1 MNVPEATQ
9 RGGQVFELLST
20 SIKSASWS
28 EILVSS
34 LPVLVIAFLVTLL
47 VTPLY
52 RRLAI
57 SMNIVDAPS
66 ESRKIHSKAVPYLG
80 GLAIAT
86 GLLVSLI
93 LSYPFVDQWPLGYR
107 QVPVM
112 IIVGMIAIC
121 FTGLLDDVKEC
132 DSWIKVSGMLIAAAG
147 LAVSNVGT
155 RVAAGLL
162 DWLFGID
169 QLTPWAL
176 QLGGFSLNLTELIG
190 GLIIGIFV
198 LGGCNA
204 TNLIDGLDGLLS
216 GVVAIIAIGLLAIS
230 LSLIGHIDPIDVERI
245 QSSMGPPGSEV
256 EVDVTLAGVR
266 VVLCLA
272 LLGTV
277 LGFLPYNFNPATI
290 FLGDC
295 GSLLLGYMCVV
306 IILMLGEAGQTHLV
320 LAGLIVFSIPI
331 IDTLLAIVRRR
342 VQGVPLWDPDDK
354 HLHHMIKRRTG
365 SVRRAVLSIYG
376 IGIFFAVLG
385 ASLGILWIDELVPA
399 TLIYLVFLLIMSIV
413 VLAGFRMGRRARAEN
428 HAS

>member
-162 DWLFGID
+162 DCLARGAVLRPDGARADGPRRVVDEVGHPDEPGFV
-169 QLTPWAL
+169 PHAL
-176 QLGGFSLNLTELIG
+176 GHPREEHRGVGGAL
-190 GLIIGIFV
+190 
-198 LGGCNA
+198 
-204 TNLIDGLDGLLS
+204 GLDG
-216 GVVAIIAIGLLAIS
+216 
-230 LSLIGHIDPIDVERI
+230 
-245 QSSMGPPGSEV
+245 
-256 EVDVTLAGVR
+256 VDDESNLHA
-266 VVLCLA
+266 
-272 LLGTV
+272 
-277 LGFLPYNFNPATI
+277 
-290 FLGDC
+290 
-295 GSLLLGYMCVV
+295 
-306 IILMLGEAGQTHLV
+306 
-320 LAGLIVFSIPI
+320 FSRSRS
-331 IDTLLAIVRRR
+331 A
-342 VQGVPLWDPDDK
+342 
-354 HLHHMIKRRTG
+354 
-365 SVRRAVLSIYG
+365 
-376 IGIFFAVLG
+376 
-385 ASLGILWIDELVPA
+385 
-399 TLIYLVFLLIMSIV
+399 
-413 VLAGFRMGRRARAEN
+413 GRRPRAASMRAR
-428 HAS
+428 